1 MKKVDKYS
9 FAKRL
14 KELMEENNETT
25 YSVAEVVHLTAATIS
40 RYMKGEMAPKITTVE
55 VLARHFNV
63 NPAWLLGYDVPREL
77 ENINKSNSVEIENPD
92 IRAIARA
99 GKNMTPKQAAELKSL
114 AERLFPDAFKDIN

>member
-40 RYMKGEMAPKITTVE
+40 RYLKGEMAPKITTVE

-114 AERLFPDAFKDIN
+114 AERLFPDAFRDIN

>member
-40 RYMKGEMAPKITTVE
+40 RYLKGEMAPKITTVE

-114 AERLFPDAFKDIN
+114 AVRLFPDAFKDIN

>member
-40 RYMKGEMAPKITTVE
+40 RYLKGEMAPKITTVE